1 MCRLHASPLTW
12 CTSSPASAVGNSTS
26 GKLSRHYTSAWTA
39 IDRDI
44 RKKTKE
50 KPVAAHF
57 CSDGHTLSDFSVVVV
72 DQLHQ
77 ADPVLRKN
85 RESRWIRLLQTE
97 APKGI
102 NLRVDRL
109 WKHLSLGYF
118 LQSLHVRR
126 SSITIKC
133 HLFGSFLWLLT
144 LSSVCTTSFYPMLSV
159 PFPVTFHTTL
169 IAPYTQHPHRSSSAL
184 HTALTQPL

>member
-1 MCRLHASPLTW
+1 M
-12 CTSSPASAVGNSTS
+12 NSH
-26 GKLSRHYTSAWTA
+26 RP
-39 IDRDI
+39 DI

-50 KPVAAHF
+50 KLVAAHF

-77 ADPVLRKN
+77 GDPVLQKN

-109 WKHLSLGYF
+109 
-118 LQSLHVRR
+118 
-126 SSITIKC
+126 
-133 HLFGSFLWLLT
+133 
-144 LSSVCTTSFYPMLSV
+144 
-159 PFPVTFHTTL
+159 
-169 IAPYTQHPHRSSSAL
+169 
-184 HTALTQPL
+184 

>member
-1 MCRLHASPLTW
+1 MYVIACKRCGKQYVGETEQALHERM
-12 CTSSPASAVGNSTS
+12 NSHRS
-26 GKLSRHYTSAWTA
+26 
-39 IDRDI
+39 DI

-77 ADPVLRKN
+77 ADPVLQKN

-109 WKHLSLGYF
+109 
-118 LQSLHVRR
+118 
-126 SSITIKC
+126 
-133 HLFGSFLWLLT
+133 
-144 LSSVCTTSFYPMLSV
+144 
-159 PFPVTFHTTL
+159 
-169 IAPYTQHPHRSSSAL
+169 
-184 HTALTQPL
+184 